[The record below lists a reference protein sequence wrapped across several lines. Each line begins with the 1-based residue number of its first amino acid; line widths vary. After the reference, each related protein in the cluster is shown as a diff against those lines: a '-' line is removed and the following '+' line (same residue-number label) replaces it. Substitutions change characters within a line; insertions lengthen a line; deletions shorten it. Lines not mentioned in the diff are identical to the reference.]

1 MGHTSPL
8 EARFCAQVAHAVEG
22 MTRAEGDAIVQQ
34 LVARYRD
41 VLPSADIGK
50 HFRETYNLD
59 TLEPTPE
66 WQATNQAVLSEL
78 SELGL
83 SL

>member
-22 MTRAEGDAIVQQ
+22 MTRAEGNEFVQK
-34 LVARYRD
+34 LVVKYRD
-41 VLPSADIGK
+41 GLPSADIGK

-59 TLEPTPE
+59 TLEPAQE
-66 WQATNQAVLSEL
+66 WQETYRMVISEL
-78 SELGL
+78 NELGL

>member
-22 MTRAEGDAIVQQ
+22 MTRADGNALVQK
-34 LVARYRD
+34 LVAMYRESI
-41 VLPSADIGK
+41 PNADIGK
-50 HFRETYNLD
+50 HFRKTYNLD
-59 TLEPTPE
+59 TLEPAQE
-66 WQATNQAVLSEL
+66 WHQTYRMVISEL
-78 SELGL
+78 NEIGL